1 MRKWL
6 SLLSALMFAGVL
18 AGQAQAGPITSAS
31 LTVSLAGGTPTFVA
45 SGATGTAT
53 SNTTASLGGGTAF
66 AGTQTI
72 TLTGTTAT
80 KSPVD
85 VIQVVIASNA
95 AGNFTGATPNVV
107 GGAATFTG
115 SANLFATTAAFPASP
130 FLVIPVIIGKT
141 TANTIMG
148 SGLSFSTFGAPWTA
162 GVATITGVAITTT
175 TPNGTVMNVMTTAM
189 VTGNNGLTPGGSGML
204 TLVSPGKVYVST
216 GNKLPVIGTL
226 VLNYVPEPGT
236 LLLLGS
242 GALGLAVLGR
252 RRTS

>member
-1 MRKWL
+1 MSKLWK
-6 SLLSALMFAGVL
+6 LMTLAAFAGGL
-18 AGQAQAGPITSAS
+18 ATAAQAGPLASAS
-31 LTVSLAGGTPTFVA
+31 VTLSLAGGNPTFVA
-45 SGATGTAT
+45 TGATGTAT
-53 SNTTASLGGGTAF
+53 GTTSASLGGGTAF
-66 AGTQTI
+66 SGTQTI

-85 VIQVVIASNA
+85 VIQVVLAGNA
-95 AGNFTGATPNVV
+95 AGSFSGSPV
-107 GGAATFTG
+107 GGVATFTG
-115 SANLFATTAAFPASP
+115 SANLFATTGAFPSSP
-130 FLVIPVIIGKT
+130 FLVIPVIVGKT

-148 SGLSFSTFGAPWTA
+148 SGLSFSTFGAPWTSGTA
-162 GVATITGVAITTT
+162 MITGVAVT
-175 TPNGTVMNVMTTAM
+175 TPNGANVTVVT
-189 VTGNNGLTPGGSGML
+189 VTGNNALTPGGGGTL

-252 RRTS
+252 RRAH